1 MANERYEG
9 VGLDGHYTLAE
20 RIFTKIK
27 GLFDTKVKTDV
38 PANAVFT
45 DTLPTAYCD
54 SAADATTKVAQCT
67 NFSLKNN
74 SYIPINFINGNTV
87 EAFTEVTLNINNTG
101 AKPLYVNWVFEG
113 GQRTSQP
120 FDASTYIIY
129 YTNNAY
135 YLYTNGTLFPYK
147 NTPNISDIRYY
158 TVGSE
163 DNSVEVVEEQGPG
176 LLGHPENWSI
186 DLSVPLAT
194 TVSNGLLSAAD
205 KIKIDDFED
214 TKVTQTNTTGDAD
227 YRVLFSYDANDTSQT
242 NTARKNTNLKYNPYS
257 QTLTVGTKED
267 PYARGV
273 ITLRGGTNSP
283 AYLDVDG
290 VISVLD
296 SDMGCLFVKSDD
308 IELFS
313 SVDPS
318 YTWDGVNTS
327 LKDALNAIED
337 TKVTQTELSADEVR
351 EILIAGTST
360 TATITTGA
368 AKSVGLRIHPNAK
381 AIMEGDNTLATTFSS
396 HAEGAGSTASGM
408 YSHAEG
414 YYTRANGQGTHVEGY
429 QNFSTTATAYGGH
442 AEGFCT
448 TINSGPGAHAEGFHT
463 YADGLGSHAEG
474 YYTTAKGN
482 FPHAEG
488 NYVYA
493 SGDGSHA
500 EGYKTTA
507 KAYQSHAEGN
517 YTYANNNFTHVE
529 GNYSTGNGY
538 YSHSEGDHSISS
550 GVASHTE
557 GCYTNATTTGAHA
570 EGYGTSAKHNTADGV
585 GSHAEGFGTCAS
597 GLYAHSEGENTKAIG
612 QNSHAEGYQTCAS
625 GLGSHTEGGYTTASN
640 YYAHAEGSGSYASGN
655 YAHAEGYKT
664 TASGECAHAEGN
676 NTYARSNYTHAEG
689 YRTTA
694 DSAYGHAEGLYTF
707 VGGYSGAHAEG
718 YRTTANGNSSH
729 AEGYS
734 NLAAGESAHA
744 ENNNTC
750 ADGYYSHAE
759 GNYTTATHRS
769 QHVFGEYND
778 LDASTATGLNKG
790 TYVEI
795 VGNGLSSTQ
804 LSNARTLDWNGNEK
818 IAGNLTDKWGLQT
831 SRSLFQSEFDNLTQS
846 ERDNGTTYYIKDGEP
861 LRICDYIYPV
871 GAIYMSVNNISPAI
885 LFGGTWERIKD
896 TFLLAAGDNY
906 TAGGTGGEAEHIL
919 ITDEIPAHTHGNKSL
934 TGTMNPLAWAGSASE
949 SGIVSGRQ
957 NHIDRVGNSGSNW
970 GDRIYTINASHE
982 HNSVGLGYAHNNMP
996 PYLTV
1001 YMWKRVPDPVQQ
1013 EENNEEQG
1021 E

>member
-1 MANERYEG
+1 MANNYES
-9 VGLDGHYTLAE
+9 LKTDGHYTLAY
-20 RIFTKIK
+20 RIFLKIK
-27 GLFDTKVKTDV
+27 SWVESKVQTDV
-38 PANAVFT
+38 PTNAVFT

-54 SAADATTKVAQCT
+54 SAANATAKVAQCT
-67 NFSLKNN
+67 GFSLKDN
-74 SYIPINFINGNTV
+74 SYIPINFTNGNTV
-87 EAFTEVTLNINNTG
+87 TKNTGVTLNINNTG
-101 AKPLYVNWVFEG
+101 AKPLYVNWIWDNSIP
-113 GQRTSQP
+113 TDSP
-120 FDASTYIIY
+120 FNAGTYIIY
-129 YTNNAY
+129 YVNNEY
-135 YLYTNGTLFPYK
+135 YLYTSGTLYPYR
-147 NTPNISDIRYY
+147 NVAQQSDLKYY
-158 TVGSE
+158 SFSSQDGS
-163 DNSVEVVEEQGPG
+163 VVITEGSGTIGGPTTYT
-176 LLGHPENWSI
+176 E

-205 KIKIDDFED
+205 KIKIDDF
-214 TKVTQTNTTGDAD
+214 
-227 YRVLFSYDANDTSQT
+227 
-242 NTARKNTNLKYNPYS
+242 
-257 QTLTVGTKED
+257 
-267 PYARGV
+267 
-273 ITLRGGTNSP
+273 
-283 AYLDVDG
+283 
-290 VISVLD
+290 
-296 SDMGCLFVKSDD
+296 
-308 IELFS
+308 
-313 SVDPS
+313 
-318 YTWDGVNTS
+318 
-327 LKDALNAIED
+327 ED

-570 EGYGTSAKHNTADGV
+570 EGYGTSAKYNVAGGV
-585 GSHAEGFGTCAS
+585 GSHAEGFGTSAT
-597 GLYAHSEGENTKAIG
+597 GLYAHAEGENTKAAGLDTHAEGYGTYAYGSYTHAEGNRTTATDSYSHAEGIYTYAGNGSHAEG
-612 QNSHAEGYQTCAS
+612 QSTTAGYYGHAEGEYTYASGDGSHAEGYQ
-625 GLGSHTEGGYTTASN
+625 
-640 YYAHAEGSGSYASGN
+640 SYAKGTA
-655 YAHAEGYKT
+655 AHAEGYKT
-664 TASGECAHAEGN
+664 TALYKAHAEGQESYASGTGSHVEGYKTTAYGEDTHAEGS
-676 NTYARSNYTHAEG
+676 NTYANGSAAHAEGGQTRANQMCTHAEG
-689 YRTTA
+689 YGTTA
-694 DSAYGHAEGLYTF
+694 NYSYGHAEGLYTY
-707 VGGYSGAHAEG
+707 VGGSSGA
-718 YRTTANGNSSH
+718 
-729 AEGYS
+729 
-734 NLAAGESAHA
+734 
-744 ENNNTC
+744 
-750 ADGYYSHAE
+750 HAE
-759 GNYTTATHRS
+759 GNYTTANGGSSHAEGRYTLTNALDSHAEGYYSRATGDSAHAENNHTYAKGNYSHTEGSYTTATHQS

-778 LDASTATGLNKG
+778 LDASTATSTNRG

-804 LSNARTLDWNGNEK
+804 LSNARTLDWDGNEK

-831 SRSLFQSEFDNLTQS
+831 SRDLFQSEFDDLTQE

-896 TFLLAAGDNY
+896 RFLLAAGDDY
-906 TAGGTGGEAEHIL
+906 TAGSTGGEAEH
-919 ITDEIPAHTHGNKSL
+919 THTY
-934 TGTMNPLAWAGSASE
+934 
-949 SGIVSGRQ
+949 GIQMGGCYY
-957 NHIDRVGNSGSNW
+957 DTTWEGDANSGLMTYDSSNNATLKTDKTNIITAAATVN
-970 GDRIYTINASHE
+970 GGNTASSTSKNLNHYRTTANVSYTS
-982 HNSVGLGYAHNNMP
+982 NMP

-1001 YMWKRVPDPVQQ
+1001 YMWKRVPDPEPE